1 MWPGG
6 LEACRSPSRLW
17 GKGVPH
23 VSEGDEQEKT
33 HPDASGSAATIA
45 TQMQNAFALNIG
57 KVVGSHATV
66 ARHLD
71 ALAAINGLTGVM
83 CIFDDFV
90 PAIED
95 FGRNV
100 MPLLHCR

>member
-1 MWPGG
+1 MMGQATALMTG
-6 LEACRSPSRLW
+6 QS
-17 GKGVPH
+17 
-23 VSEGDEQEKT
+23 
-33 HPDASGSAATIA
+33 HPDAAGSAAEIA

-57 KVVGSHATV
+57 KVIGSHATV
-66 ARHLD
+66 ARQLD
-71 ALAAINGLTGVM
+71 ALATIDGLTGVM

-90 PAIED
+90 PGLED

>member
-1 MWPGG
+1 MTGQAN
-6 LEACRSPSRLW
+6 LD
-17 GKGVPH
+17 V
-23 VSEGDEQEKT
+23 
-33 HPDASGSAATIA
+33 SGSTAAII

-57 KVVGSHATV
+57 KVVGSHTTV
-66 ARHLD
+66 AKQLD
-71 ALAAINGLTGVM
+71 ELASIDGLKGVM

-90 PAIED
+90 AGTED

>member
-1 MWPGG
+1 MTG
-6 LEACRSPSRLW
+6 
-17 GKGVPH
+17 
-23 VSEGDEQEKT
+23 QT
-33 HPDASGSAATIA
+33 HPDASGSAAAIA

-57 KVVGSHATV
+57 KLVGSHTTV

-71 ALAAINGLTGVM
+71 TLASIDGLTGVM

-90 PAIED
+90 PGIED

>member
-1 MWPGG
+1 MTG
-6 LEACRSPSRLW
+6 
-17 GKGVPH
+17 
-23 VSEGDEQEKT
+23 QT
-33 HPDASGSAATIA
+33 HPDASGSAAEIA

-66 ARHLD
+66 ARQLD
-71 ALAAINGLTGVM
+71 VLASIDGLTGVM

-90 PAIED
+90 LGIED